1 MVSKTSQEILPG
13 KSKTS
18 GMVLGAHNYA
28 VENQITRGIFKFC

>member
-28 VENQITRGIFKFC
+28 VENH